1 MFVRFLCKKQF
12 FLSVCIL
19 YSVCSVHFVPSL
31 HFVPGLQSAFGTDRL
46 QNMPAGFLQVK
57 LLEMFSQFGLVY
69 EVQVI
74 DSSDSLEGNLFFLF
88 YFSDFSPLF
97 YSQSFGNWRLEFINM
112 KKNMIV
118 RPETIELILFG
129 INFVGDY
136 MISTATCSA

>member
-1 MFVRFLCKKQF
+1 MFTCFLCKKQLL
-12 FLSVCIL
+12 LSVCIL

-31 HFVPGLQSAFGTDRL
+31 HFVPGLQSAFGTDCL
-46 QNMPAGFLQVK
+46 QNMPAGVLQVK

-97 YSQSFGNWRLEFINM
+97 YSQSFGHRRLEFNM
-112 KKNMIV
+112 KNSMFDWKQLN
-118 RPETIELILFG
+118 
-129 INFVGDY
+129 
-136 MISTATCSA
+136 

>member
-1 MFVRFLCKKQF
+1 MFIHFLYKKQF
-12 FLSVCIL
+12 FLSVCNL
-19 YSVCSVHFVPSL
+19 YSVCSV

-97 YSQSFGNWRLEFINM
+97 YSQRAFGNWRLEFNM
-112 KKNMIV
+112 KNNMIV
-118 RPETIELILFG
+118 WPETIELILFG
-129 INFVGDY
+129 INFVSDY
-136 MISTATCSA
+136 TISTATCSA

>member
-1 MFVRFLCKKQF
+1 MRFLCKKQF

-97 YSQSFGNWRLEFINM
+97 YSQSFAHWRLEFNM
-112 KKNMIV
+112 KNKMFDRKQLNWFFSV
-118 RPETIELILFG
+118 LIL
-129 INFVGDY
+129 
-136 MISTATCSA
+136 